1 MYKLGSQFEFD
12 YSKSMANSNNIIQ
25 GNKYRFTVLSQGLIR
40 LEYNENG
47 IFEDRPTS
55 FAWYRN
61 MPFVNYIKNETD
73 SKIEIETDY
82 FKLSYIKERF
92 FSGTKLNP
100 ISNLKVSLKGTD
112 KIWYYGHPEVR
123 NYGYPSSSI
132 DDNDDKVVMKKG
144 LYSTDGFATY
154 DDSDSYIIDKNGM
167 FIPREN
173 KTIDIY
179 LFMYLNNY
187 QMCLTDYFS
196 ITGYPTLIP
205 RYALG
210 TWWSKNTNY
219 TDDNIKSLVEDFDN
233 NEIPLSVILLDNYWH
248 TRNYEG
254 KELESGFSFN
264 NKNYTNPINL
274 IAYLH
279 SKGIHLGLSI
289 NPVEGIYPYEKRYEE
304 VKKYLIPDERGVI
317 PFNVLDPLCLDVYF
331 KILISPL
338 NSVGVDFYWLTTRGY
353 NNLYLLK
360 HYQFLNQYQYIKN
373 RPLMVSRNS
382 DLCEHRYP
390 VLYTGKSIVSWD
402 TLKKYVFYNLT
413 SANIG
418 GPFYAHDIGGTYK
431 GTENNEL
438 YIRFVQLG
446 VFSPIFKF
454 GSEIGKYYH
463 RQPWKWSFK
472 TYKICKDYI
481 NLRYRLIPYLYSEA
495 YKYHKYGKLMIEP
508 VYYKYSRYYDDDNYR
523 NEYYF
528 CSDFF
533 VAPIVSQK
541 DYLMNRVVHKLFLP
555 DGVWYDFKSGK
566 KFIGDNKYILFYREE
581 EYPYFVREGAI
592 IPLNNLKQQDGYSNN
607 TNCPKNM
614 EIKVFPGRSN
624 SYKLYEDDGISEY
637 YKQGYYIVTGM
648 EYEYSKNS
656 YTFTIKPIEGRTGI
670 IPEYRNYRI
679 CFKNMKE
686 PELIN
691 VFINGSLVSASSY
704 EKNNSFYVDVDN
716 VSTLQELKILCMG
729 SSMEVEGEML
739 VTNDVESVISDLAIP
754 TELKDKIDKVMFSD
768 ESNSRKRILVK
779 KLKSSG
785 LDSKFI
791 NLLLRLL
798 EYLDQVD

>member
-1 MYKLGSQFEFD
+1 
-12 YSKSMANSNNIIQ
+12 
-25 GNKYRFTVLSQGLIR
+25 
-40 LEYNENG
+40 
-47 IFEDRPTS
+47 
-55 FAWYRN
+55 
-61 MPFVNYIKNETD
+61 
-73 SKIEIETDY
+73 
-82 FKLSYIKERF
+82 
-92 FSGTKLNP
+92 
-100 ISNLKVSLKGTD
+100 
-112 KIWYYGHPEVR
+112 
-123 NYGYPSSSI
+123 
-132 DDNDDKVVMKKG
+132 
-144 LYSTDGFATY
+144 
-154 DDSDSYIIDKNGM
+154 
-167 FIPREN
+167 
-173 KTIDIY
+173 
-179 LFMYLNNY
+179 
-187 QMCLTDYFS
+187 
-196 ITGYPTLIP
+196 
-205 RYALG
+205 
-210 TWWSKNTNY
+210 
-219 TDDNIKSLVEDFDN
+219 
-233 NEIPLSVILLDNYWH
+233 
-248 TRNYEG
+248 
-254 KELESGFSFN
+254 
-264 NKNYTNPINL
+264 
-274 IAYLH
+274 
-279 SKGIHLGLSI
+279 
-289 NPVEGIYPYEKRYEE
+289 
-304 VKKYLIPDERGVI
+304 
-317 PFNVLDPLCLDVYF
+317 
-331 KILISPL
+331 
-338 NSVGVDFYWLTTRGY
+338 
-353 NNLYLLK
+353 
-360 HYQFLNQYQYIKN
+360 
-373 RPLMVSRNS
+373 
-382 DLCEHRYP
+382 
-390 VLYTGKSIVSWD
+390 
-402 TLKKYVFYNLT
+402 
-413 SANIG
+413 
-418 GPFYAHDIGGTYK
+418 
-431 GTENNEL
+431 
-438 YIRFVQLG
+438 
-446 VFSPIFKF
+446 
-454 GSEIGKYYH
+454 
-463 RQPWKWSFK
+463 
-472 TYKICKDYI
+472 
-481 NLRYRLIPYLYSEA
+481 
-495 YKYHKYGKLMIEP
+495 
-508 VYYKYSRYYDDDNYR
+508 
-523 NEYYF
+523 
-528 CSDFF
+528 
-533 VAPIVSQK
+533 
-541 DYLMNRVVHKLFLP
+541 MNRVVHKLFLP